1 MPQASSQPPWNHYQN
16 IQSPMIKKTLYFGNP
31 AYLSLKNKQLVIKLP
46 EVEKSDLPDVV
57 KKESIRTIPIED
69 IGVMILDNQQITVT
83 QGLMSALLD
92 NTTAVITCD
101 SKRMPT
107 GLLLPL
113 EGHTLYNERFR
124 NQIEASIPLRKQ
136 LWQQTVKAKIEN
148 QAFCLQKNTPKSHA
162 PLHMMA
168 RGVKSGDPDNYEA
181 QAAVYYWKNI
191 FPDKPGFI
199 RAQEG
204 DVPNN
209 LLNYGYAILRG
220 VVARSLVASGLMPVY
235 GIHHHNR
242 YNAFCLA
249 DDIME
254 PYRPFVDDLVINV
267 MSRMVLHED
276 LTTELKREMLTIP
289 VLDVRINGKRSPLMV
304 AVGQTT
310 ASLAKCFN
318 GELRKISYP
327 EFT

>member
-1 MPQASSQPPWNHYQN
+1 
-16 IQSPMIKKTLYFGNP
+16 MIKKTLYFGNP
-31 AYLSLKNKQLVIKLP
+31 AYLSLRNKQLVVKLP
-46 EVEKSDLPDVV
+46 EVEKNDLPDVI
-57 KKESIRTIPIED
+57 KKDSVRTIPIED
-69 IGVMILDNQQITVT
+69 IGVMVLDNQQITVT
-83 QGLMSALLD
+83 QGLMAALLD
-92 NTTAVITCD
+92 NNTAVITCD
-101 SKRMPT
+101 GRRMPS

-124 NQIEASIPLRKQ
+124 NQIEASLPLRKQ
-136 LWQQTVKAKIEN
+136 LWQQTIKAKIEN
-148 QAFCLQKNTPKSHA
+148 QAFCLQKNTPKSYA
-162 PLHMMA
+162 PLHVMA
-168 RGVKSGDPDNYEA
+168 RDVKSGDPDNYEA

-191 FPDKPGFI
+191 FKDKPDFI

-220 VVARSLVASGLMPVY
+220 VVARSLVGSGLLPVY

-267 MSRMVLHED
+267 MSRMEVHED
-276 LTTELKREMLTIP
+276 LTIELKREMLNIP
-289 VLDVRINGKRSPLMV
+289 VIDVRINGKLSPLMV

-318 GELRKISYP
+318 GELRRISYP
-327 EFT
+327 EFV

>member
-1 MPQASSQPPWNHYQN
+1 
-16 IQSPMIKKTLYFGNP
+16 MIKKTLYFGNP
-31 AYLSLKNKQLVIKLP
+31 AYLSLKNKQLVVKLP
-46 EVEKSDLPDVV
+46 EVEKSDMPDVI
-57 KKESIRTIPIED
+57 KKDSVRTIPIED
-69 IGVMILDNQQITVT
+69 IGVMVLDNQQITIT
-83 QGLMSALLD
+83 QGLMAALLD
-92 NTTAVITCD
+92 NNTAVITCD
-101 SKRMPT
+101 GKRMPA

-113 EGHTLYNERFR
+113 EGNTLYNERFR
-124 NQIEASIPLRKQ
+124 NQIEASLPLRKQ
-136 LWQQTVKAKIEN
+136 LWQQTVRAKIEN
-148 QAFCLQKNTPKSHA
+148 QAFCLQKNTPKSYA
-162 PLHMMA
+162 PLHVMA
-168 RGVKSGDPDNYEA
+168 RDVKSGDPDNYEA

-191 FPDKPGFI
+191 FNDKPGFI

-220 VVARSLVASGLMPVY
+220 VVARSLVGSGLLPVY

-249 DDIME
+249 DNIME
-254 PYRPFVDDLVINV
+254 PYRPMIDDLVINV
-267 MSRMVLHED
+267 MSRMEVGEE
-276 LTTELKREMLTIP
+276 LTTELKREMLAVP
-289 VLDVRINGKRSPLMV
+289 VIDVRINGKRSPLMV

-327 EFT
+327 EFV